1 MRYRRLFESANS
13 RGAPSARSHR
23 GRGRCPRDGRAC
35 HGQRHAPEAL
45 TAAAELQELLL
56 ATDNI
61 EDFLQDLAVLAA
73 RSVAQGLSCG
83 ITLQRDGRLR
93 TVANSDDRAARCDEI
108 QYDQGT
114 GPCLDAMRTREIIL
128 VDDLVEEERWGEYR
142 TSVLAHGVRSS
153 LSLPLSDGTT
163 GALNLYATRPR
174 AFGETRRAP

>member
-1 MRYRRLFESANS
+1 MVN
-13 RGAPSARSHR
+13 
-23 GRGRCPRDGRAC
+23 DT
-35 HGQRHAPEAL
+35 APEAL